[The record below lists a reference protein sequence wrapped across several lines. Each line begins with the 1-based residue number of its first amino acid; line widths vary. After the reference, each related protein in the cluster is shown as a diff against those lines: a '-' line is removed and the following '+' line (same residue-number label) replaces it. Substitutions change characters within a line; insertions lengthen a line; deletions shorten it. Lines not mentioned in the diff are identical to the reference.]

1 MQGGTHAMPSAHT
14 ELYLHL
20 VWSTLQRHP
29 FITAELQPRIFGAI
43 CDQCR
48 KMKADVIAIGGM
60 PDHTHLLLRSPPTI
74 SVAEIAQRVK
84 GASSHVANQAAG
96 ARSFR
101 WQDGYG
107 AFTVSRSILP
117 RVRAYVLDQERH
129 HLAGTLSSTFE
140 LTSPPPR

>member
-1 MQGGTHAMPSAHT
+1 MPSAHT

-20 VWSTLQRHP
+20 VWSTAERHP
-29 FITAELQPRIFGAI
+29 FITPELQPRIYGAI

-48 KMKADVIAIGGM
+48 KVKADVIAIGGM
-60 PDHTHLLLRSPPTI
+60 PDHTHLLLRSAPTI
-74 SVAEIAQRVK
+74 SVAEIVRRVK

-107 AFTVSRSILP
+107 AFTVSRSIVP
-117 RVRAYVLDQERH
+117 RVRAYVLDQARH
-129 HLAGTLSSTFE
+129 HQTGTLSPTFE
-140 LTSPPPR
+140 LTTPPPR